1 MSHLNNLK
9 NSTALSLVS
18 ALLLTGAVSPA
29 TAQDADADAEAEL
42 EEVVVTGSRIPRKDI
57 VANSPVNV
65 ITSEEITLSSSV
77 EIDRLLDALPQTV
90 SSNGPTTNN
99 PGNGTAS
106 VNLRNLGTVRT
117 LVLVNG
123 RRFVGESTTGVVDL
137 NNIPPAL
144 IERVEVVTG
153 GASAVYGS
161 DAMAGVVNFIMKRDF
176 EGVQVSSQY
185 GITQEGDSDRV
196 NVDLTLGTNFAD
208 GRGNITLHGNYFN
221 RSRTL
226 ASEREFAA
234 TQFNETTDDNGNP
247 IFVPGGSSRI
257 PEGRFSGS
265 GLNVFVDSNGSLVN
279 YDGDQHAFNF
289 APFNNLQLPLERW
302 SMSGT
307 GNYELTDGI
316 NLFTEMTFTNS
327 KVNRELAPTPFAESG
342 FTIDLNNPF
351 IPANLLTAFQG
362 IDADGDGLVTQSVF
376 RRMLEAGSRV
386 NADNHNLYRFVVGAN
401 GEFSNGMVWEVFYN
415 YGRSEESQRQDGN
428 IVISRFQQ
436 GLLVDPDDPTQCSV
450 QTNGCVVLNPFG
462 EGNFTQEMVDFV
474 TIAATNLTAVEQ
486 QQVGANVAG
495 DIFELPAGAV
505 GMAAGVE
512 YRKESSETNPDT
524 FLATG
529 DIDGFNA
536 GLPTAGS
543 FDVKEFYA
551 EAVVP
556 ILADTEGAQ
565 YLGLEMGVRF
575 SDYSTAGGVTSYKIG
590 GEWRPVED
598 LKIRGLYQR
607 AVRAPNVQEL
617 FLGQSNSFP
626 GATDFCDASA
636 NPTQA
641 EQDFCVNSLGVP
653 ADAIVGFQQEDSQI
667 EVLLGGNPDL
677 FEETS
682 DTWSVGFVYTPES
695 VPGLLVSAD
704 YFSIRVEDAIAQFG
718 GGLQQTIDACRADLS
733 LQNEFCSVL
742 TARRADGQL
751 EQVPQFNQN
760 IALRTSK
767 GLDFNAS
774 YSFEAWGGNMN
785 LVLAGTRTFESDRQ
799 GSPIVPINE
808 CVGTVGV
815 RTTCGRADP
824 KWRGIVRGT
833 YNMDDVTV
841 SLRYRYI
848 GKVTDER
855 VALGTR
861 NAADTLVPV
870 IGAEHYLDATF
881 SYDLR
886 ENLNLFMTVD
896 NLLNNEPPVFGRGAA
911 GQFNTDSG
919 TYDVLGRRFT
929 VGFRANF

>member
-1 MSHLNNLK
+1 MTEKKGNLK
-9 NSTALSLVS
+9 TSLLCSASILAGAFASTPGFS
-18 ALLLTGAVSPA
+18 
-29 TAQDADADAEAEL
+29 QDADTEFDI

-57 VANSPVNV
+57 VANSPVSV
-65 ITSEEITLSSSV
+65 ISSDEIKLSTAV
-77 EIDRLLDALPQTV
+77 EVDRLLDSLPQTV
-90 SSNGPTTNN
+90 GSNGPTTNN
-99 PGNGTAS
+99 PGNGTAT

-161 DAMAGVVNFIMKRDF
+161 DAMAGVVNFILKRDF
-176 EGVQVSSQY
+176 EGVEVGSQY
-185 GITQEGDSDRV
+185 GITQEGDSDRI

-208 GRGNITLHGNYFN
+208 GKGNVTLYGNYFK
-221 RSRTL
+221 RERTL
-226 ASEREFAA
+226 AAARDFAA
-234 TQFNETTDDNGNP
+234 TQFNELSDGS
-247 IFVPGGSSRI
+247 FVPGGSSRI

-265 GLNVFVDSNGSLVN
+265 GLNVFVDGNGQLVN
-279 YDGDQHAFNF
+279 YDGNQHAFNF

-302 SMSGT
+302 SMT
-307 GNYELTDGI
+307 GVANYDLTDDI

-327 KVNRELAPTPFAESG
+327 RIVRELAPTPFAESG

-351 IPANLLTAFQG
+351 IPASLLAAWQG
-362 IDADGDGLVTQSVF
+362 IDTDGDGFVTQSVF
-376 RRMLEAGSRV
+376 RRMLESGSRV
-386 NADNHNLYRFVVGAN
+386 NTDTHNLYRFVVGAN
-401 GEFSNGMVWEVFYN
+401 GEFGNGMTWEVFYN
-415 YGRSEESQRQDGN
+415 FGRSEESQRQAGN

-436 GLLVDPDDPTQCSV
+436 GLLVNPDDPTQCAV
-450 QTNGCVVLNPFG
+450 PTGGCVVLNPFG

-474 TIAATNLTAVEQ
+474 TIAATNLTAVQQ

-495 DIFELPAGAV
+495 DVFELPGGPV
-505 GMAAGVE
+505 GVAAGVE
-512 YRKESSETNPDT
+512 YRKETSRTNPDT

-536 GLPTAGS
+536 GQPTGGS
-543 FDVKEFYA
+543 YDVKELYA
-551 EAVVP
+551 EAIIP
-556 ILADTEGAQ
+556 IISDVQGAQ
-565 YLGLEMGVRF
+565 YFGLEAGVRF

-590 GEWRPVED
+590 GEWRPVD
-598 LKIRGLYQR
+598 DIKIRGLYQR
-607 AVRAPNVQEL
+607 AVRAPNIQEL

-626 GATDFCDASA
+626 GATDFCDVSA

-653 ADAIVGFQQEDSQI
+653 ADAIAGFQQEDSQI
-667 EVLLGGNPDL
+667 ETLRGGNPDL

-682 DTWSVGFVYTPES
+682 DTYSFGFVYTPEA
-695 VPGLLVSAD
+695 VPGFFFSAD

-733 LQNEFCSVL
+733 LQNEFCTVL

-751 EQVPQFNQN
+751 EQVTLFNQN

-767 GLDFNAS
+767 GIDFNAA
-774 YSFEAWGGNMN
+774 YSMEAWGGELRFN
-785 LVLAGTRTFESDRQ
+785 LAGTRTIETDRQ
-799 GSPIVPINE
+799 GSPIVPISE

-824 KWRGIVRGT
+824 KWRGIARGT
-833 YNMDDVTV
+833 FSKDDVTV

-855 VALGTR
+855 VAFGTR
-861 NAADTLVPV
+861 EAANTQVPV
-870 IGAEHYLDATF
+870 IGAEHYLDTTLT
-881 SYDLR
+881 YDIR
-886 ENLNLFMTVD
+886 ENVNIFMSVD
-896 NLLNNEPPVFGRGAA
+896 NLLNNKPPIFGRGAA

-919 TYDVLGRRFT
+919 TYDVLGRRFS